1 MAVHTH
7 QLAGNFTHGIELIP
21 KDKNIKKII
30 KLGIQAEEGVC
41 VLLDNKPFEI
51 GKAKVL
57 FFENAEVQSIKLNP
71 SFGTKFL
78 IIDFTYED
86 SIEE

>member
-1 MAVHTH
+1 MAIHAY
-7 QLAGNFTHGIELIP
+7 QIAGKFTHGVELIP

-30 KLGIQAEEGVC
+30 QLGIQGEEGVC
-41 VLLDNKPFEI
+41 VLLDDRNFKI

-57 FFENAEVQSIKLNP
+57 FFENAETQSIKLAP
-71 SFGTKFL
+71 TLGHKFL

-86 SIEE
+86 NTEE

>member
-1 MAVHTH
+1 MATH
-7 QLAGNFTHGIELIP
+7 AYQVAGKFTHGVELVP

-30 KLGIQAEEGVC
+30 QLGIQGEEGVSI
-41 VLLDNKPFEI
+41 LLDNKNFEI

-57 FFENAEVQSIKLNP
+57 FFENAEIQSVKLAP
-71 SFGTKFL
+71 TLGPKFL

-86 SIEE
+86 NTEE